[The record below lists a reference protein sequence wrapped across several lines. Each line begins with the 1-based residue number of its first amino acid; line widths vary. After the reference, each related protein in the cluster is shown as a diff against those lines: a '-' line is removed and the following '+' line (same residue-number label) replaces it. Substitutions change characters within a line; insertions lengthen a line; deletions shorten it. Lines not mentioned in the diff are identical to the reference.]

1 MKKITVESNN
11 MDESLSGNVEWK
23 EPDTVES
30 ILFDSIYVKLTC
42 KQI

>member
-1 MKKITVESNN
+1 
-11 MDESLSGNVEWK
+11 MDESPSGNVEWK

-30 ILFDSIYVKLTC
+30 ILFDSIYVWLIS